1 MVGDPKLESK
11 GEEGIRERVVGNLH
25 VLSKRKKEKVNK
37 TKIII
42 KININNKYK

>member
-1 MVGDPKLESK
+1 MS
-11 GEEGIRERVVGNLH
+11 GIQGWKARERRESERGWS